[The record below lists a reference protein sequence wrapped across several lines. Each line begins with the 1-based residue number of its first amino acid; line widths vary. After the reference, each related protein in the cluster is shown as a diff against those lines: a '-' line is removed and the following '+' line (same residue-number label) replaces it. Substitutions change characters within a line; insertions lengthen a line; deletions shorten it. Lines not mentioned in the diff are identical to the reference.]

1 MSGVIIVLRINGNQ
15 MHWTSPRAVETPDC
29 SPLLTR
35 NSIETQQ
42 VTCLRV
48 PLRVPL
54 QNQMGVSVSWVCNA

>member
-15 MHWTSPRAVETPDC
+15 MHWPSPRAVEAPDF

-48 PLRVPL
+48 PL

>member
-15 MHWTSPRAVETPDC
+15 MHWPSPRAVETPDF